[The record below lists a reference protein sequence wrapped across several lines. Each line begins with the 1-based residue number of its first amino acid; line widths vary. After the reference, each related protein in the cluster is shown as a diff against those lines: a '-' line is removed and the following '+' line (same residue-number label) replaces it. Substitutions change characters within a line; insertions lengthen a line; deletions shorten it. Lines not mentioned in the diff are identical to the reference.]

1 MRKTPV
7 SSSLAAQW
15 WSHIFIKSTKHFT
28 GKYVKAIIKNRERLN
43 GARIYGAVDYYTAER
58 VLAEL
63 EEVTGKKT
71 NYVQVS
77 AETYKGF
84 FPEFMAQEMLENH
97 LFIEEPGYYN
107 GADLAD
113 SLALLEEKP
122 VTWKEF
128 VSKSGAF

>member
-1 MRKTPV
+1 M
-7 SSSLAAQW
+7 SLFLATQG
-15 WSHIFIKSTKHFT
+15 WSHRFIKRTKHLP
-28 GKYVKAIIKNRERLN
+28 GKYVKAIIKNRESLN
-43 GARIYGAVDYYTAER
+43 GAHIYGAADYYTAER

-84 FPEFMAQEMLENH
+84 FPDFMAQEMLENH
-97 LFIEEPGYYN
+97 LFVEEPGYYN
-107 GADLAD
+107 GAALAD
-113 SLALLEEKP
+113 SLVLLDEKP

-128 VSKSGAF
+128 ISKSGAF